1 MQEHFLKKEA
11 RVLGVDDGPYRRR
24 STETLIVMT
33 LYRLDGYVDAVI
45 TGKVTTDGSDSAK
58 VISNILEESRYA
70 PQVRAIISDGACL
83 AGFNVL
89 DLDELH
95 ERTMLPVI
103 TVSDEE
109 PDTPSI
115 GSALEANFP
124 DWRTRLELI
133 TRHPPRMLELPDGAC
148 FVREKGITPQAAD
161 DLVRRC
167 TVRGRTPEPVRL
179 SHLIASAL
187 DCEIGRFDD
196 GK

>member
-1 MQEHFLKKEA
+1 MEELFLKKEA

-24 STETLIVMT
+24 SNETLIVMT
-33 LYRLDGYVDAVI
+33 LYRLDGYIDAVI
-45 TGKVTTDGSDSAK
+45 TGRVTTDGNDSAR
-58 VISNILEESRYA
+58 VISDILKDSRYA

-95 ERTMLPVI
+95 DRTSLPVI
-103 TVSDEE
+103 TVSDEI

-115 GSALEANFP
+115 SSALEANFP
-124 DWRTRLELI
+124 DWRERLELI
-133 TRHPPRMLELPDGAC
+133 TRHPPRELRLPDGPC
-148 FVREKGITPQAAD
+148 FVREKGITPIAAD

-179 SHLIASAL
+179 SHMIASAL
-187 DCEIGRFDD
+187 DGEIGR
-196 GK
+196 